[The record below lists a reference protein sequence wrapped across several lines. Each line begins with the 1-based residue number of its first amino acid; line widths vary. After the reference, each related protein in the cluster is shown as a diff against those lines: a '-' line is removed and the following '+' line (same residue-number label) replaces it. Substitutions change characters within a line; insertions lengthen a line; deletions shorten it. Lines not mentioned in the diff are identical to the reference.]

1 MSEHDMKSIWYF
13 VGLILLIMGGL
24 VILSGIYQ
32 YFNPPAVRT
41 VLAETHPN
49 LWWGTL
55 MVIFGG
61 ILFVKTR
68 KHTL

>member
-1 MSEHDMKSIWYF
+1 MAEHDMKSIWYF

-68 KHTL
+68 KQTL

>member
-68 KHTL
+68 KQTL